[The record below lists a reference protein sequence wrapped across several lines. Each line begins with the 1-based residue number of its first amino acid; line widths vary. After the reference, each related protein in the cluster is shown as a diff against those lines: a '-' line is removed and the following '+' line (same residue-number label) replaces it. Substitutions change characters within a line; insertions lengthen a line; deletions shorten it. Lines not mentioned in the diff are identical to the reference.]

1 VNPRDRFHAAFAR
14 QLGRP
19 GGFAGRLVA
28 RALDRGNRGTI
39 AAAVEALDLAPKSVA
54 ADIGF
59 GGGIGLRLL
68 LDLPEVRTAI
78 GVDPS
83 AEMLKSARR
92 RFAAELERG
101 ELRLQPGSLT
111 ELPLADGSLDGAITV
126 NTIYFVE
133 DLGRALGELARTL
146 RPSGRLVIGVG
157 DPEAM
162 EQMPFTT
169 HGFRLRPIA
178 DLEASITGA
187 GLDLVGHRRVGEG
200 KVPSHLLIAA
210 RSPRPGADYLPCEER
225 ACSSR

>member
-1 VNPRDRFHAAFAR
+1 VNPRDRFHAALAR

-28 RALDRGNRGTI
+28 RALDRGNRATI
-39 AAAVEALDLAPKSVA
+39 TAAVEALELEAGSVA

-59 GGGIGLRLL
+59 GGGIGLRLM
-68 LDLPEVRTAI
+68 LDRPEVKGAI

-83 AEMLKSARR
+83 AEMLRSAGR
-92 RFAAELERG
+92 RFAGEIESDELQLESG
-101 ELRLQPGSLT
+101 TLT
-111 ELPLADGSLDGAITV
+111 QLPLADGSLDGAITV

-133 DLGRALGELARTL
+133 DLEPALRELARTL

-210 RSPRPGADYLPCEER
+210 RSP
-225 ACSSR
+225 